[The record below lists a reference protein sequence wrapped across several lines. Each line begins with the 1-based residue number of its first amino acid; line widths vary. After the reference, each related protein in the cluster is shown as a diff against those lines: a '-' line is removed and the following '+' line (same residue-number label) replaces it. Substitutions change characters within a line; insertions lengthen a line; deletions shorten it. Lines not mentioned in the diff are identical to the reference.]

1 MPDGGRHEAV
11 TRRDRVRSPGGDIGT
26 GRREEGPAG
35 LQLRSAL
42 VVADAADDRADG
54 AGADGEGLRRA
65 SRSGNAPGRG
75 GENAEGRAP
84 DEHRPPDPLLPL
96 DPAHRLIPQERKLV
110 LEEGVD
116 LEPELGGRRGRLL
129 APSLAPRLDERAV
142 RASSRCAG
150 GEDEGGEEERDSGA
164 ADHGGSSSSIR
175 FAVRS
180 SGCVRSRPV
189 TRVLSLHDVVK
200 HYGEVKAVDGVS
212 FEVSAGR
219 ITGLLGR
226 NGAGKT
232 TTLRMITGVLHPD
245 RGRVEL
251 FGAEVETA
259 RDRLGYLPEERG
271 LYRKMR
277 VLDHLLFLAEIK
289 GRSPAAMRPA
299 AERWLARFELQEK
312 RNAKV
317 EELSKGNQQK
327 VQLAGALLFDPELVV
342 LDEPGSGLDP
352 VNVVLV
358 RRLLR
363 ELAAEGKAILL
374 STHQMGEAEKL
385 CDEIV
390 LIHAGKVIRS
400 GPLPEV
406 KASGGRD
413 AVHLEFAG
421 DGAFLAEHPAV
432 ASARV
437 DTNRAELQLA
447 PGGDAQEVLAA
458 AAARLRVLR
467 FEVVAPSLE
476 EVFLEAVGETAPPEV
491 AA

>member
-1 MPDGGRHEAV
+1 M
-11 TRRDRVRSPGGDIGT
+11 S
-26 GRREEGPAG
+26 
-35 LQLRSAL
+35 
-42 VVADAADDRADG
+42 
-54 AGADGEGLRRA
+54 
-65 SRSGNAPGRG
+65 
-75 GENAEGRAP
+75 
-84 DEHRPPDPLLPL
+84 
-96 DPAHRLIPQERKLV
+96 
-110 LEEGVD
+110 
-116 LEPELGGRRGRLL
+116 
-129 APSLAPRLDERAV
+129 
-142 RASSRCAG
+142 
-150 GEDEGGEEERDSGA
+150 
-164 ADHGGSSSSIR
+164 
-175 FAVRS
+175 
-180 SGCVRSRPV
+180 
-189 TRVLSLHDVVK
+189 RVLSLLDVVK
-200 HYGEVKAVDGVS
+200 HYGKVKAVDGVS
-212 FEVSAGR
+212 FEVAAGR

-245 RGRVEL
+245 RGAVEL
-251 FGAEVETA
+251 FGSGVEAA

-289 GRSPAAMRPA
+289 GRPPASTRKA
-299 AERWLARFELQEK
+299 AERWLERFELGDK
-312 RNAKV
+312 RDAKV

-327 VQLAGALLFDPELVV
+327 VQLAGALLFDPDLVV

-390 LIHAGKVIRS
+390 LIHAGKVVRA
-400 GPLPEV
+400 GPLADV

-413 AVHLEFAG
+413 AVHLEFEG
-421 DGAFLAEHPAV
+421 DAAFLASLPGV

-437 DTNRAELQLA
+437 DTNRAELRLA
-447 PGGDAQEVLAA
+447 PDADPQSLLLVAA
-458 AAARLRVLR
+458 ERLRVLR
-467 FEVVAPSLE
+467 FEIVAPSLE
-476 EVFLEAVGETAPPEV
+476 EVFLEAVGGAEV

>member
-1 MPDGGRHEAV
+1 MG
-11 TRRDRVRSPGGDIGT
+11 
-26 GRREEGPAG
+26 
-35 LQLRSAL
+35 Q
-42 VVADAADDRADG
+42 
-54 AGADGEGLRRA
+54 
-65 SRSGNAPGRG
+65 
-75 GENAEGRAP
+75 
-84 DEHRPPDPLLPL
+84 
-96 DPAHRLIPQERKLV
+96 
-110 LEEGVD
+110 
-116 LEPELGGRRGRLL
+116 
-129 APSLAPRLDERAV
+129 
-142 RASSRCAG
+142 
-150 GEDEGGEEERDSGA
+150 
-164 ADHGGSSSSIR
+164 
-175 FAVRS
+175 
-180 SGCVRSRPV
+180 
-189 TRVLSLHDVVK
+189 VLSVLDVVK
-200 HYGEVKAVDGVS
+200 HYGKVKAVDGVS
-212 FEVSAGR
+212 FQVAAGR

-232 TTLRMITGVLHPD
+232 TTLRMITGVLLPD

-251 FGAEVETA
+251 FGAGVAEA

-289 GRSPAAMRPA
+289 GRSPGAMRPA
-299 AERWLARFELQEK
+299 AEKWLRRFELWEK
-312 RNAKV
+312 RDGKV

-358 RRLLR
+358 RRLLQ
-363 ELAAEGKAILL
+363 ELAAEGRAILL

-390 LIHAGKVIRS
+390 LVHDGRVVKAGPIA
-400 GPLPEV
+400 EV

-413 AVHLEFAG
+413 AVHVEFEG
-421 DGAFLAEHPAV
+421 DAAFLARLPGV

-437 DTNRAELQLA
+437 DTNRAELRLA
-447 PGGDAQEVLAA
+447 AGTDAQEVLAA
-458 AAARLRVLR
+458 AVGQLRILR

-476 EVFLEAVGETAPPEV
+476 EVFLDAVGGGAAEV

>member
-1 MPDGGRHEAV
+1 M
-11 TRRDRVRSPGGDIGT
+11 S
-26 GRREEGPAG
+26 
-35 LQLRSAL
+35 
-42 VVADAADDRADG
+42 
-54 AGADGEGLRRA
+54 
-65 SRSGNAPGRG
+65 
-75 GENAEGRAP
+75 
-84 DEHRPPDPLLPL
+84 
-96 DPAHRLIPQERKLV
+96 
-110 LEEGVD
+110 
-116 LEPELGGRRGRLL
+116 
-129 APSLAPRLDERAV
+129 
-142 RASSRCAG
+142 
-150 GEDEGGEEERDSGA
+150 
-164 ADHGGSSSSIR
+164 
-175 FAVRS
+175 
-180 SGCVRSRPV
+180 
-189 TRVLSLHDVVK
+189 RVLSLHDVVK
-200 HYGEVKAVDGVS
+200 HYGSVKAVDGVS
-212 FEVSAGR
+212 FEVNAGR

-232 TTLRMITGVLHPD
+232 TTLRMITGVLRPD

-251 FGAEVETA
+251 FGAAVEGA

-289 GRSPAAMRPA
+289 GRPPASMRPA
-299 AERWLARFELQEK
+299 AERWLKRFELWEK
-312 RNAKV
+312 KDSKV

-363 ELAAEGKAILL
+363 ELAAEGRAILL

-390 LIHAGKVIRS
+390 LVHAGKVVRS
-400 GPLPEV
+400 GSLAEV
-406 KASGGRD
+406 KATGGRD
-413 AVHLEFAG
+413 AVHLEFTG
-421 DGAFLAEHPAV
+421 DGAFLAELPDV

-437 DTNRAELQLA
+437 DTNRAELRLA
-447 PGGDAQEVLAA
+447 PGADTQELLAA
-458 AAARLRVLR
+458 AAGRLRVLR

-476 EVFLEAVGETAPPEV
+476 EVFLEAVGEPSAEV

>member
-1 MPDGGRHEAV
+1 M
-11 TRRDRVRSPGGDIGT
+11 
-26 GRREEGPAG
+26 
-35 LQLRSAL
+35 
-42 VVADAADDRADG
+42 
-54 AGADGEGLRRA
+54 
-65 SRSGNAPGRG
+65 
-75 GENAEGRAP
+75 
-84 DEHRPPDPLLPL
+84 
-96 DPAHRLIPQERKLV
+96 
-110 LEEGVD
+110 
-116 LEPELGGRRGRLL
+116 
-129 APSLAPRLDERAV
+129 
-142 RASSRCAG
+142 
-150 GEDEGGEEERDSGA
+150 
-164 ADHGGSSSSIR
+164 
-175 FAVRS
+175 
-180 SGCVRSRPV
+180 
-189 TRVLSLHDVVK
+189 TRVLSVLDVVK
-200 HYGEVKAVDGVS
+200 HYGKVKAVDGVS
-212 FEVSAGR
+212 FEVAAGR

-251 FGAEVETA
+251 FGAGVAEA

-289 GRSPAAMRPA
+289 GRSPAAMRAP
-299 AERWLARFELQEK
+299 AERWLRRFELWEK
-312 RNAKV
+312 RDSKV

-327 VQLAGALLFDPELVV
+327 VQLAGALLFDPKLVV

-358 RRLLR
+358 RRLLQ
-363 ELAAEGKAILL
+363 ELAADGKAILL

-390 LIHAGKVIRS
+390 LVHDGKVVKA
-400 GPLPEV
+400 GPLADV

-413 AVHLEFAG
+413 AVHVEFEG
-421 DGAFLAEHPAV
+421 DASFLVELPGV

-437 DTNRAELQLA
+437 DTNRAELRLA
-447 PGGDAQEVLAA
+447 FGADAQEVLAA
-458 AAARLRVLR
+458 AVGRLRIFR

-476 EVFLEAVGETAPPEV
+476 EVFLEAVGGGAAREV

>member
-1 MPDGGRHEAV
+1 MTE
-11 TRRDRVRSPGGDIGT
+11 
-26 GRREEGPAG
+26 
-35 LQLRSAL
+35 
-42 VVADAADDRADG
+42 
-54 AGADGEGLRRA
+54 
-65 SRSGNAPGRG
+65 
-75 GENAEGRAP
+75 
-84 DEHRPPDPLLPL
+84 
-96 DPAHRLIPQERKLV
+96 
-110 LEEGVD
+110 
-116 LEPELGGRRGRLL
+116 
-129 APSLAPRLDERAV
+129 
-142 RASSRCAG
+142 
-150 GEDEGGEEERDSGA
+150 
-164 ADHGGSSSSIR
+164 
-175 FAVRS
+175 
-180 SGCVRSRPV
+180 
-189 TRVLSLHDVVK
+189 VLSLLDVVK
-200 HYGEVKAVDGVS
+200 HYGPVKAVDGVS
-212 FEVSAGR
+212 FGVAAGR

-245 RGRVEL
+245 RGRVAL
-251 FGAEVETA
+251 FGAGVEEA

-289 GRSPAAMRPA
+289 GRAPAATRPA
-299 AERWLARFELQEK
+299 AERWLERFELAGK
-312 RNAKV
+312 RDAKV

-327 VQLAGALLFDPELVV
+327 IQLAGALLFDPDLVV

-390 LIHAGKVIRS
+390 LIHAGKVVRS
-400 GPLPEV
+400 GSLADV

-413 AVHLEFAG
+413 AVHIEFTG
-421 DGAFLAEHPAV
+421 DGAFLADLPGV
-432 ASARV
+432 VSARV
-437 DTNRAELQLA
+437 DTNRAEMRLE
-447 PGGDAQEVLAA
+447 PGADAQTLLAA
-458 AAARLRVLR
+458 VVGRLAVRR

-476 EVFLEAVGETAPPEV
+476 EVFLEAVGEAPAAEV

>member
-1 MPDGGRHEAV
+1 M
-11 TRRDRVRSPGGDIGT
+11 
-26 GRREEGPAG
+26 
-35 LQLRSAL
+35 
-42 VVADAADDRADG
+42 
-54 AGADGEGLRRA
+54 
-65 SRSGNAPGRG
+65 
-75 GENAEGRAP
+75 
-84 DEHRPPDPLLPL
+84 
-96 DPAHRLIPQERKLV
+96 
-110 LEEGVD
+110 
-116 LEPELGGRRGRLL
+116 
-129 APSLAPRLDERAV
+129 
-142 RASSRCAG
+142 
-150 GEDEGGEEERDSGA
+150 
-164 ADHGGSSSSIR
+164 
-175 FAVRS
+175 
-180 SGCVRSRPV
+180 
-189 TRVLSLHDVVK
+189 TRVLSLHEVVK
-200 HYGEVKAVDGVS
+200 HYGAVKAVDGVS

-232 TTLRMITGVLHPD
+232 TTLRMITGVLNPD

-251 FGAEVETA
+251 FGAEVEAA

-327 VQLAGALLFDPELVV
+327 VQLAGALLFDPDLVV

-390 LIHAGKVIRS
+390 LVHAGKVVRS
-400 GPLPEV
+400 GPLAEV

-421 DGAFLAEHPAV
+421 DGAFLTEHPAV

-437 DTNRAELQLA
+437 DTNRAELRLA

>member
-1 MPDGGRHEAV
+1 M
-11 TRRDRVRSPGGDIGT
+11 
-26 GRREEGPAG
+26 
-35 LQLRSAL
+35 
-42 VVADAADDRADG
+42 
-54 AGADGEGLRRA
+54 
-65 SRSGNAPGRG
+65 N
-75 GENAEGRAP
+75 
-84 DEHRPPDPLLPL
+84 
-96 DPAHRLIPQERKLV
+96 
-110 LEEGVD
+110 
-116 LEPELGGRRGRLL
+116 
-129 APSLAPRLDERAV
+129 
-142 RASSRCAG
+142 
-150 GEDEGGEEERDSGA
+150 
-164 ADHGGSSSSIR
+164 
-175 FAVRS
+175 
-180 SGCVRSRPV
+180 
-189 TRVLSLHDVVK
+189 RVLSVLDVAK
-200 HYGEVKAVDGVS
+200 HYGKVKAVDGVS
-212 FEVSAGR
+212 FEVAAGR

-251 FGAEVETA
+251 FGAGVDAA

-299 AERWLARFELQEK
+299 AERWLRRFELWEK
-312 RNAKV
+312 RDGKV

-358 RRLLR
+358 RRLLQ

-390 LIHAGKVIRS
+390 LVHDGRVVKT
-400 GPLPEV
+400 GPLAEV

-413 AVHLEFAG
+413 AVLVAFEGNG
-421 DGAFLAEHPAV
+421 DFLGTLPGV

-437 DTNRAELQLA
+437 DPNGAELRLEAGADPQ
-447 PGGDAQEVLAA
+447 QILAA
-458 AAARLRVLR
+458 ALGRLRILR

-476 EVFLEAVGETAPPEV
+476 EVFLEAVGGGSRAEV

>member
-1 MPDGGRHEAV
+1 MC
-11 TRRDRVRSPGGDIGT
+11 VRSP
-26 GRREEGPAG
+26 
-35 LQLRSAL
+35 
-42 VVADAADDRADG
+42 
-54 AGADGEGLRRA
+54 
-65 SRSGNAPGRG
+65 
-75 GENAEGRAP
+75 
-84 DEHRPPDPLLPL
+84 
-96 DPAHRLIPQERKLV
+96 
-110 LEEGVD
+110 
-116 LEPELGGRRGRLL
+116 
-129 APSLAPRLDERAV
+129 AV
-142 RASSRCAG
+142 S
-150 GEDEGGEEERDSGA
+150 
-164 ADHGGSSSSIR
+164 
-175 FAVRS
+175 
-180 SGCVRSRPV
+180 
-189 TRVLSLHDVVK
+189 RVLSVVDVVK
-200 HYGEVKAVDGVS
+200 HYGKVKAVDGVS
-212 FEVSAGR
+212 FEVAAGH

-251 FGAEVETA
+251 FGAGVAEA

-289 GRSPAAMRPA
+289 GRSPAVMRPS
-299 AERWLARFELQEK
+299 AERWLKRFELWEK
-312 RNAKV
+312 RDGKV

-327 VQLAGALLFDPELVV
+327 VQLAGALLFDPELVI

-358 RRLLR
+358 RRLLQ

-390 LIHAGKVIRS
+390 LVHDGRVVKA
-400 GPLPEV
+400 GPLAEV

-413 AVHLEFAG
+413 AVHVEFEG
-421 DGAFLAEHPAV
+421 DAAFLAELPGV

-437 DTNRAELQLA
+437 DTNRAELRLE
-447 PGGDAQEVLAA
+447 PGADAQEVLAA
-458 AAARLRVLR
+458 AVGRLRILR

-476 EVFLEAVGETAPPEV
+476 EVFLEAVGGVRTEV

>member
-1 MPDGGRHEAV
+1 M
-11 TRRDRVRSPGGDIGT
+11 S
-26 GRREEGPAG
+26 
-35 LQLRSAL
+35 Q
-42 VVADAADDRADG
+42 
-54 AGADGEGLRRA
+54 
-65 SRSGNAPGRG
+65 
-75 GENAEGRAP
+75 
-84 DEHRPPDPLLPL
+84 
-96 DPAHRLIPQERKLV
+96 
-110 LEEGVD
+110 
-116 LEPELGGRRGRLL
+116 
-129 APSLAPRLDERAV
+129 
-142 RASSRCAG
+142 
-150 GEDEGGEEERDSGA
+150 
-164 ADHGGSSSSIR
+164 
-175 FAVRS
+175 
-180 SGCVRSRPV
+180 
-189 TRVLSLHDVVK
+189 VLSVLDVVK
-200 HYGEVKAVDGVS
+200 HYGKVKAVDGVS
-212 FEVSAGR
+212 FQVAAGR

-251 FGAEVETA
+251 FGAGVEVA

-289 GRSPAAMRPA
+289 GRSPATMRPL
-299 AERWLARFELQEK
+299 AERWLRRFELWEK
-312 RNAKV
+312 RDGKV

-327 VQLAGALLFDPELVV
+327 IQLAGALLFDPALVV

-358 RRLLR
+358 RRLLQ

-390 LIHAGKVIRS
+390 LVHDGRVVKA
-400 GPLPEV
+400 GPLAEV
-406 KASGGRD
+406 KASGGRN
-413 AVHLEFAG
+413 AVHVEFEG
-421 DGAFLAEHPAV
+421 DAAFLAQLPGV

-437 DTNRAELQLA
+437 DTNRAELRLQA
-447 PGGDAQEVLAA
+447 GADAQEVLAA
-458 AAARLRVLR
+458 AVGRLRILR

-476 EVFLEAVGETAPPEV
+476 EVFLEAVGGTPAEV

>member
-1 MPDGGRHEAV
+1 M
-11 TRRDRVRSPGGDIGT
+11 S
-26 GRREEGPAG
+26 
-35 LQLRSAL
+35 Q
-42 VVADAADDRADG
+42 
-54 AGADGEGLRRA
+54 
-65 SRSGNAPGRG
+65 
-75 GENAEGRAP
+75 
-84 DEHRPPDPLLPL
+84 
-96 DPAHRLIPQERKLV
+96 
-110 LEEGVD
+110 
-116 LEPELGGRRGRLL
+116 
-129 APSLAPRLDERAV
+129 
-142 RASSRCAG
+142 
-150 GEDEGGEEERDSGA
+150 
-164 ADHGGSSSSIR
+164 
-175 FAVRS
+175 
-180 SGCVRSRPV
+180 
-189 TRVLSLHDVVK
+189 VLSVLDVVK
-200 HYGEVKAVDGVS
+200 HYGKVKAVDGVS
-212 FEVSAGR
+212 FQVAAGR

-251 FGAEVETA
+251 FGADVAEA

-289 GRSPAAMRPA
+289 GRSPAAMRPS
-299 AERWLARFELQEK
+299 AERWLRRFELWEK
-312 RNAKV
+312 RDGKV

-327 VQLAGALLFDPELVV
+327 VQLAGALLFDPELVI

-358 RRLLR
+358 RRLLQ

-390 LIHAGKVIRS
+390 LVHDGKVVKA
-400 GPLPEV
+400 GPLAEV

-413 AVHLEFAG
+413 AVHVEFEG
-421 DGAFLAEHPAV
+421 DGAFLARLPGV
-432 ASARV
+432 GSARV
-437 DTNRAELQLA
+437 DTNRAELRLEA
-447 PGGDAQEVLAA
+447 GADPQELLAA
-458 AAARLRVLR
+458 AVGRLRILR

-476 EVFLEAVGETAPPEV
+476 EVFLETVGGAPAEV

>member
-1 MPDGGRHEAV
+1 V
-11 TRRDRVRSPGGDIGT
+11 SP
-26 GRREEGPAG
+26 
-35 LQLRSAL
+35 
-42 VVADAADDRADG
+42 
-54 AGADGEGLRRA
+54 
-65 SRSGNAPGRG
+65 
-75 GENAEGRAP
+75 
-84 DEHRPPDPLLPL
+84 
-96 DPAHRLIPQERKLV
+96 
-110 LEEGVD
+110 
-116 LEPELGGRRGRLL
+116 
-129 APSLAPRLDERAV
+129 
-142 RASSRCAG
+142 
-150 GEDEGGEEERDSGA
+150 
-164 ADHGGSSSSIR
+164 
-175 FAVRS
+175 
-180 SGCVRSRPV
+180 
-189 TRVLSLHDVVK
+189 VLSVLDVVK
-200 HYGEVKAVDGVS
+200 HNGKVKAVDGVS
-212 FEVSAGR
+212 FQVAAGR

-251 FGAEVETA
+251 FGAGVAEA
-259 RDRLGYLPEERG
+259 RDRLGYLHEERG

-289 GRSPAAMRPA
+289 GRSPAAMRPS
-299 AERWLARFELQEK
+299 AERWLKRFELWEK
-312 RNAKV
+312 RDGKV

-358 RRLLR
+358 RRLLQ

-390 LIHAGKVIRS
+390 LVHDGKVVKA
-400 GPLPEV
+400 GPLAEV

-413 AVHLEFAG
+413 AVHVEFEG
-421 DGAFLAEHPAV
+421 DAAFLGNLPGV

-437 DTNRAELQLA
+437 DTNRAELRLEA
-447 PGGDAQEVLAA
+447 GTDAQEVLFAA
-458 AAARLRVLR
+458 VGRLRILR

-476 EVFLEAVGETAPPEV
+476 EVFLEAVGVAAPAEV

>member
-1 MPDGGRHEAV
+1 M
-11 TRRDRVRSPGGDIGT
+11 T
-26 GRREEGPAG
+26 
-35 LQLRSAL
+35 
-42 VVADAADDRADG
+42 
-54 AGADGEGLRRA
+54 
-65 SRSGNAPGRG
+65 N
-75 GENAEGRAP
+75 
-84 DEHRPPDPLLPL
+84 
-96 DPAHRLIPQERKLV
+96 
-110 LEEGVD
+110 
-116 LEPELGGRRGRLL
+116 
-129 APSLAPRLDERAV
+129 
-142 RASSRCAG
+142 
-150 GEDEGGEEERDSGA
+150 
-164 ADHGGSSSSIR
+164 
-175 FAVRS
+175 
-180 SGCVRSRPV
+180 
-189 TRVLSLHDVVK
+189 VLSLHDVVK
-200 HYGEVKAVDGVS
+200 HYGSVKAVDGVS

-251 FGAEVETA
+251 FGAEVEAA

-289 GRSPAAMRPA
+289 GRPPASMRPA
-299 AERWLARFELQEK
+299 AERWLKRFELWEK
-312 RNAKV
+312 KDSKV

-363 ELAAEGKAILL
+363 ELAAEGRAILL

-390 LIHAGKVIRS
+390 LVHAGKVVRS
-400 GPLPEV
+400 GSLAEV
-406 KASGGRD
+406 KATGGRD
-413 AVHLEFAG
+413 AVHLEFTG
-421 DGAFLAEHPAV
+421 DGAFLAELPDV

-437 DTNRAELQLA
+437 DTNRAELRLA
-447 PGGDAQEVLAA
+447 PGADTQELLAA
-458 AAARLRVLR
+458 AAGRLRVLR

-476 EVFLEAVGETAPPEV
+476 EVFLEAVGEPSAEV